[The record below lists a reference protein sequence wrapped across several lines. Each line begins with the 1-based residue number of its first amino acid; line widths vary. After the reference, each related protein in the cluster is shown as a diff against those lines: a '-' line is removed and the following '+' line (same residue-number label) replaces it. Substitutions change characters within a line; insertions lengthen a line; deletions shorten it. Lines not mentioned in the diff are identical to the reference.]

1 MSVSAAILAVMML
14 GDASATA
21 PANKA
26 MDDENKMIC
35 RRELKTGSMVA
46 ATRRCHTKKEWARL
60 IDATSRAAREYIE
73 LDKGVN
79 TSN

>member
-1 MSVSAAILAVMML
+1 MSVSAALLAVMML

-21 PANKA
+21 PKPAK
-26 MDDENKMIC
+26 DDGNKMIC
-35 RRELKTGSMVA
+35 RRELKTGSMVT